1 MNWAGTFDQSVQACE
16 ALSGS
21 QGLIVPGHGAIQH
34 SSQRPFDKMAG
45 YWKTLKELSGREG
58 FDPYGV
64 LDALPEP
71 YRGWE
76 DAERSLIN
84 LLVEAKNRESPGG
97 KIDKIGYLAEYMKIK
112 FSNMN

>member
-1 MNWAGTFDQSVQACE
+1 
-16 ALSGS
+16 
-21 QGLIVPGHGAIQH
+21 
-34 SSQRPFDKMAG
+34 MAG
-45 YWKTLKELSGREG
+45 RAVVTEERTQRRKPKKKKLDFKGKGREG

-97 KIDKIGYLAEYMKIK
+97 KIDKVGYLAEYMKIK
-112 FSNMN
+112 FSNIN